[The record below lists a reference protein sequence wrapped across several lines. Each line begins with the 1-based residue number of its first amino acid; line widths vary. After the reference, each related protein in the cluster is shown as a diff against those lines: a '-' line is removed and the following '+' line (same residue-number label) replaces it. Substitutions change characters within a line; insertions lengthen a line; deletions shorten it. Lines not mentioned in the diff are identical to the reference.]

1 MKIKSN
7 HILLGGLALAA
18 FAVFVH
24 TQRCGILKQFFQDQ
38 CVSKSVYDMGPAI
51 LDPDPFVDLQNQMS
65 TRPITDEWVQQ
76 YNRFIN
82 GYREKPTM
90 FPENYYKLPFR
101 YEGPA
106 KGILTSPGMPHPF
119 FGGNPMDPEPNWHNN
134 WIRQP
139 FSF

>member
-1 MKIKSN
+1 MNK
-7 HILLGGLALAA
+7 LLLLCGGVALASGFISYILFTKK
-18 FAVFVH
+18 FAK
-24 TQRCGILKQFFQDQ
+24 GLD
-38 CVSKSVYDMGPAI
+38 YDIGSASTM
-51 LDPDPFVDLQNQMS
+51 DPDPFVDLQNQMS

-90 FPENYYKLPFR
+90 FPENYYSLPFR

-119 FGGNPMDPEPNWHNN
+119 FGGNPMDPEPNWHSN

>member
-1 MKIKSN
+1 MNK
-7 HILLGGLALAA
+7 LLLLCGGVALASGFISYILFTKK
-18 FAVFVH
+18 FAK
-24 TQRCGILKQFFQDQ
+24 GLD
-38 CVSKSVYDMGPAI
+38 YDIGSASTM
-51 LDPDPFVDLQNQMS
+51 DPDPFVDLQNQMS

-90 FPENYYKLPFR
+90 FPENYYSLPFR

-119 FGGNPMDPEPNWHNN
+119 FGGNPMDPEPNWHSN

-139 FSF
+139 FSI

>member
-1 MKIKSN
+1 MNK
-7 HILLGGLALAA
+7 LLLLCGGVALASGFISYILFTKK
-18 FAVFVH
+18 FAK
-24 TQRCGILKQFFQDQ
+24 GLD
-38 CVSKSVYDMGPAI
+38 YDIGSASTM
-51 LDPDPFVDLQNQMS
+51 DPDPFVDLQNQMS

-90 FPENYYKLPFR
+90 FPENYYSLPFR

-119 FGGNPMDPEPNWHNN
+119 FGGNPMDPEPNWHSN
-134 WIRQP
+134 WITQKSNA
-139 FSF
+139 FV